1 MDRLTKPPPRLTSV
15 ELAERAG
22 VSQPTVS
29 RALRNDPSVAA
40 ETRERIQAIAR
51 EMGYSLN
58 VPASRLRTGR
68 TQTLA
73 LVVLAPADGRAAD
86 VNPFYLSLLSAV
98 SVAAADHGY
107 SLLVSFQGAGGDP
120 YFGAYEDSGLA
131 DGVIVIGSGQNRD
144 GWAFFA
150 AVAGQGKR
158 VVAWTGSVK
167 GIAAVHA
174 DNLAGGRLA
183 TERLIARG
191 CRRILFVGPSESG
204 LPQFRDRHRGYVAA
218 MGAAGLAPIEVDD
231 IAVPFGGDR
240 ESYGVAVIDW
250 ALGIGLSFDAVFA
263 TSDLVAL
270 GAMQRLQEA
279 GIAVPDA
286 VPVIGFDGIRAGLYA
301 SPPLTTI
308 EHDYDRAGEALVA
321 KMLAMLDGRSFTPEP
336 VPVRLLERASA

>member
-1 MDRLTKPPPRLTSV
+1 MTKSPPRLTSV

-73 LVVLAPADGRAAD
+73 LVVLAPPGGRAGD
-86 VNPFYLSLLSAV
+86 VNPFYLSLLSAI
-98 SVAAADHGY
+98 SVAAAEHGY

-120 YFGAYEDSGLA
+120 FFGAYEDSGLA

-150 AVAGQGKR
+150 RLAEQGKR
-158 VVAWTGSVK
+158 IAAWTGSVE

-174 DNLAGGRLA
+174 DNRAGGRLA

-191 CRRILFVGPSESG
+191 CSRILFLGPSDNS
-204 LPQFRDRHRGYVAA
+204 LRQFGDRCVGYRAA
-218 MGAAGLAPIEVDD
+218 MAAAGLAAIEVDPV
-231 IAVPFGGDR
+231 AVPFGGDR
-240 ESYGVAVIDW
+240 ESYGIAAIEW
-250 ALGIGLSFDAVFA
+250 ALGIGLTFDGVFA
-263 TSDLVAL
+263 ASDLVAL

-279 GIAVPDA
+279 GISVPGA

-308 EHDYDRAGEALVA
+308 EQDYDRAGDELVEL
-321 KMLAMLDGRSFTPEP
+321 MLAMLDGREFTPAP